1 MMFKFNTLTAR
12 ALWLIA
18 LLLASALLVWYAYTQ
33 TQQPQSRTV
42 QIGLYE
48 NPPKIYRDEKHK
60 PGGLFIEII
69 EAIAAEEQWRLQY
82 IDCKWNQCL
91 TKLSNGDIDIMPDVA
106 INQSRENR
114 FDFHHIP
121 VTHSWSSFW
130 AEHSLPITE
139 LPDLNGLRI
148 AVMRGSVQQTALHTM
163 MQASKLSYRPILV
176 DSLAAGFEAVI
187 NGMADVTVSNKHY
200 AEMHGLH
207 FGLRETPVVFN
218 PASLY
223 YAVAEGRNTELLQAI
238 DKHLHNWRMD
248 GNSVYYT
255 ALKHAMVKPQQP
267 VVPAIWRW
275 ILSFSLLLV
284 GLLVTLSGLLRWQV
298 SRRTRELVRMNYRFD
313 HLLRT
318 SPVVLYQLA
327 ETAEGIR
334 PLWVSENI
342 YRLFG
347 YRPGDVFQDNWWQGV
362 IHPDDHELARSGM
375 QLLSKHRHLVHE
387 YRIIDAKGR
396 VRHVRDELQ
405 YLPAERPGQLAEI
418 VGSWSDLTETRE
430 QQDQL
435 KFLTHYD
442 TLTHLPNKV
451 LLQESL
457 RDALSR
463 ARNYSSTLAVLS
475 IDLDRFKTIN
485 ESLGYAVGDQ
495 LLQAAAERL
504 RDLLHAGDVLARVG
518 GDEFVLLIQDKV
530 TAQQASEMARK
541 ILQRFSVPL
550 YRDEHELAL
559 TVSIGISLF
568 PGDGRDEDNLLKN
581 AEIARYAAKQQ
592 GRNRFQFF
600 ASELSAGMRD
610 HLLLENA
617 LRGAIERGELILHYQ
632 PQLDLSDTGHLIGI
646 EALIRWQHPEL
657 GLVPPDKFIPLAE
670 EIGLI
675 GEIGLWVLQA
685 ACEQMVEWDQQ
696 QFRVPRVAVNLAAQ
710 QIEAGQLPRQVREV
724 LQNTGL
730 AAERL
735 ELELTEST
743 ILRDPARA
751 INDLVDFRTMGVSLA
766 VDDFGTGYSSL
777 AYLKRLPID
786 RLKIDR
792 SFVHDIGRDP
802 GDEAICRAI
811 IQLARALELETVAEG
826 IEREDQAAF
835 LLAEGCQYAQGFLY
849 SRPLPADELYAQWH
863 DRLAEKK
870 IS

>member
-1 MMFKFNTLTAR
+1 MKFELNTLTSR
-12 ALWLIA
+12 A
-18 LLLASALLVWYAYTQ
+18 LLLLALLITTALFIWYAYIETMP
-33 TQQPQSRTV
+33 QQNRTV
-42 QIGLYE
+42 RVGLYD
-48 NPPKIYRDEKHK
+48 NPPKIYRDGDNKAR
-60 PGGLFIEII
+60 GLFIEII
-69 EAIAAEEQWRLQY
+69 EAIAVEERWQLKY
-82 IDCKWNQCL
+82 ISCKWNQCL
-91 TKLSNGDIDIMPDVA
+91 KKLSNGDIDIMPDVA
-106 INQSRENR
+106 INPAREKL
-114 FDFHHIP
+114 FDFHRIP
-121 VTHSWSSFW
+121 VTHSWSGFW
-130 AEHSLPITE
+130 AEPSLPITG

-148 AVMRGSVQQTALHTM
+148 AVLRGSVQQSALDTM
-163 MQASKLSYRPILV
+163 MQGSGLSYRPVLV

-187 NGMADVTVSNKHY
+187 NGVADVTVSNKHY

-223 YAVAEGRNTELLQAI
+223 YAVAEGSNGKLLQAI
-238 DKHLHNWRMD
+238 DQHLHNWRMD
-248 GNSVYYT
+248 GDSVYYT
-255 ALKHAMVKPQQP
+255 ALKHAMIKTQQP
-267 VVPAIWRW
+267 VIPVLWRW
-275 ILSFSLLLV
+275 IISFALV
-284 GLLVTLSGLLRWQV
+284 LVVLLVTLSSLLRWQV

-327 ETAEGIR
+327 ETTEGIR

-347 YRPGDVFQDNWWQGV
+347 YRPGDVFKADWWLGV
-362 IHPDDHELARSGM
+362 IHPDDREQAQTNLEVLGKR
-375 QLLSKHRHLVHE
+375 QHLVHE
-387 YRIIDAKGR
+387 YRIFDANGR
-396 VRHVRDELQ
+396 VRHIRDELL
-405 YLPAERPGQLAEI
+405 YLPAERQGQLAEV
-418 VGSWSDLTETRE
+418 VGSWSDLTESRE

-442 TLTHLPNKV
+442 TLTHLPNKA
-451 LLQESL
+451 LLQENL
-457 RDALSR
+457 RDALAR
-463 ARNYSSTLAVLS
+463 ARNFSSTLAVLS

-485 ESLGYAVGDQ
+485 ESLGYAVGDR
-495 LLQAAAERL
+495 LLLAAAERL
-504 RDLLHAGDVLARVG
+504 GTVLRAGDVLARVG
-518 GDEFVLLIQDKV
+518 GDEFVLLIQDRV

-550 YRDEHELAL
+550 HTDEHELAL
-559 TVSIGISLF
+559 TVSVGISLF
-568 PGDGRDEDNLLKN
+568 PGDGQDDDNLLKN

-600 ASELSAGMRD
+600 ASELSEGMRD

-617 LRGAIERGELILHYQ
+617 LRGAIERNELLLHYQ
-632 PQLDLSDTGHLIGI
+632 PQVDLSDPHRLIGI

-675 GEIGLWVLQA
+675 GEIGLWVLKT
-685 ACEQMVEWDQQ
+685 ACEQMLQWDQQ
-696 QFRVPRVAVNLAAQ
+696 QFSVPRVSVNLAAQ
-710 QIEAGQLPRQVREV
+710 QIETGQLPRQVRRV
-724 LQNTGL
+724 LKDSGL

-743 ILRDPARA
+743 ILREPAKA
-751 INDLVDFRTMGVSLA
+751 ISDLVDFRTMGVSLA

-811 IQLARALELETVAEG
+811 IQLARTLGLETVAEG

-835 LLAEGCQYAQGFLY
+835 LLTEGCQYAQGFLY
-849 SRPLPADELYAQWH
+849 SRPLPANELYIQWH
-863 DRLAEKK
+863 NRLGSKAG
-870 IS
+870 

>member
-1 MMFKFNTLTAR
+1 MKFKFNTLTAR
-12 ALWLIA
+12 ALLLIG
-18 LLLASALLVWYAYTQ
+18 LLLVSSLLIWYAYTQ
-33 TQQPQSRTV
+33 TLQPQSRTLQV
-42 QIGLYE
+42 GLYE
-48 NPPKIYRDEKHK
+48 NPPKIYRDETHK
-60 PGGLFIEII
+60 PAGLFIEII
-69 EAIAAEEQWRLQY
+69 EAIAIEEQWRLQY
-82 IDCKWNQCL
+82 VDCKWNQCL
-91 TKLSNGDIDIMPDVA
+91 IKLSNGEIDIMPDVA
-106 INQSRENR
+106 INQRREHR
-114 FDFHHIP
+114 FDFHRIP
-121 VTHSWSSFW
+121 VTHSWSGFW
-130 AEHSLPITE
+130 AEPTLPITE

-148 AVMRGSVQQTALHTM
+148 AVMRGSVQQVALHTM
-163 MQASKLSYRPILV
+163 MQASELSYRPILV

-187 NGMADVTVSNKHY
+187 SGMADVTVSNKHY
-200 AEMHGLH
+200 AEMHGLYS
-207 FGLRETPVVFN
+207 GLRETPIVFN

-238 DKHLHNWRMD
+238 DKHLHKWRMD
-248 GNSVYYT
+248 GDSIYYT
-255 ALKHAMVKPQQP
+255 ALKHIMVKPQQT
-267 VVPAIWRW
+267 VVTEIWRW
-275 ILSFSLLLV
+275 IISFALLLV
-284 GLLVTLSGLLRWQV
+284 VLLVTLSGLLRWQI
-298 SRRTRELVRMNYRFD
+298 SRRTRELVRINYRFD

-318 SPVVLYQLA
+318 SPVVLYQLV

-347 YRPGDVFQDNWWQGV
+347 YRPGDVFQDNWWQEV
-362 IHPDDHELARSGM
+362 IHPDDHKLAMSSM
-375 QLLSKHRHLVHE
+375 ELLSKHKHLVHE
-387 YRIIDAKGR
+387 YRIFDARGR

-418 VGSWSDLTETRE
+418 VGSWSDMTETRE

-435 KFLTHYD
+435 KFLAHYD

-451 LLQESL
+451 LLHESL

-463 ARNYSSTLAVLS
+463 ARNYSSTLAILS

-485 ESLGYAVGDQ
+485 ESLGYAVGDH

-518 GDEFVLLIQDKV
+518 GDEFVLLIQGRV
-530 TAQQASEMARK
+530 TAQQASEIARK

-600 ASELSAGMRD
+600 ASELSDGMRD

-617 LRGAIERGELILHYQ
+617 LRGAVERNEFILYYQ
-632 PQLDLSDTGHLIGI
+632 PQLDLSDTGRLIGI

-685 ACEQMVEWDQQ
+685 ACEQMIRWDQQ

-710 QIEAGQLPRQVREV
+710 QIEARQLPRQVREV

-743 ILRDPARA
+743 ILREPAKA
-751 INDLVDFRTMGVSLA
+751 ISDMVEFRTLGVSLA

-786 RLKIDR
+786 CLKIDR

-802 GDEAICRAI
+802 GDEAICRTI
-811 IQLARALELETVAEG
+811 IQLARALGLETVAEG

-849 SRPLPADELYAQWH
+849 SRPLPADELFAQWH
-863 DRLAEKK
+863 GRLAEHK
-870 IS
+870 IG